1 MADASF
7 DSDLSRDAAL
17 GEIQPGD
24 AAADESSS
32 AAPRSARWYTG
43 VSIASIIGVLAVWE
57 LVSALKLYPP
67 LFLPSPMLVA
77 KTFYSLLVEPYGGH
91 TLLAQTG
98 YSLARVLV
106 AFLLAVVTGVPLGL
120 LMGRSKMFE
129 SVVNPFMQLYR
140 PVPPLAFIPLLI
152 VWFGIGEL
160 PKVLLIYLGTV
171 PIIIMDT
178 MAGVHS
184 VKQAAVLTAE
194 SLGATRVQVLRYVVL
209 PSVLP
214 SIFVG
219 MRVGIGIAWTC
230 LVAAE
235 MIAAVTG
242 LGWMIL
248 HSSRYLRTDAI
259 FVGILVIGVC
269 GVLMDALLRWMEH
282 RFIPWRGK
290 Y

>member
-1 MADASF
+1 MGDATADNR
-7 DSDLSRDAAL
+7 LSPDDELSDAAGAGPL
-17 GEIQPGD
+17 PR
-24 AAADESSS
+24 APLV
-32 AAPRSARWYTG
+32 APRSARWYRWIS
-43 VSIASIIGVLAVWE
+43 VASMLGVLVVWE
-57 LVSALKLYPP
+57 IVSLLKLYPP
-67 LFLPSPMLVA
+67 LFLPSPLVVA
-77 KTFYSLLVEPYGGH
+77 QTFYSLLVEPYGGH

-98 YSLARVLV
+98 FSLARVLV
-106 AFLLAVVTGVPLGL
+106 AFVLSVVTGVPLGL
-120 LMGRSKMFE
+120 LMGRSKTLE
-129 SVVNPFMQLYR
+129 AVINPFMQLYR

-160 PKVLLIYLGTV
+160 PKVLLIYMGTV

-184 VKQAAVLTAE
+184 VKHSAILTAE
-194 SLGATRVQVLRYVVL
+194 SLGATRHQILRYVVL

-235 MIAAVTG
+235 MIAAVSG

-259 FVGILVIGVC
+259 FVGILVIGIC
-269 GVLMDALLRWMEH
+269 GVLMDGLLRWMEH
-282 RFIPWRGK
+282 RLIPWRGM